1 MEIQVALA
9 DFSEEILLD
18 HIRYQCEAT
27 GIIYDSHDA
36 GPYSSDDD
44 ALRDS
49 SSYDAAEASD
59 GPDKASAERGRE
71 TPTSVKARARSID
84 SGVCIVDQRKET
96 SNAAGAAGGSHKF
109 DHHDRESSLRR
120 ALPDPPDGEPGS
132 SFNAGAAASASDS
145 DGQAASASLDAPC
158 SSLILPF
165 KKGDIFA
172 VLLEDSDTWWGVMAL
187 RTTAVGYVPRNF
199 LKFVEVRHLWLTS
212 QGEKSSREVHMKALS
227 DLQTAT
233 SRLPHPEVVYG
244 AMIPEPDYSDDESEI
259 KSTNMV
265 ARNNKVNST
274 NSDKEQQ
281 KPPPQT
287 NSNGRLDEKGLIMP
301 KKLINPCLES
311 SEKKNLHRE
320 LMFNQKMGVNV
331 LNQKTELQKAME
343 RHNDKKILK
352 EQEKEKKSQLTPFQ
366 KALDERAQ
374 RIEQMEKSES
384 KEAEKVPSSEFEK
397 IHAKVRAKMEVQ

>member
-1 MEIQVALA
+1 M
-9 DFSEEILLD
+9 
-18 HIRYQCEAT
+18 
-27 GIIYDSHDA
+27 SH
-36 GPYSSDDD
+36 
-44 ALRDS
+44 LRL
-49 SSYDAAEASD
+49 
-59 GPDKASAERGRE
+59 
-71 TPTSVKARARSID
+71 V
-84 SGVCIVDQRKET
+84 
-96 SNAAGAAGGSHKF
+96 GAV
-109 DHHDRESSLRR
+109 
-120 ALPDPPDGEPGS
+120 
-132 SFNAGAAASASDS
+132 
-145 DGQAASASLDAPC
+145 
-158 SSLILPF
+158 
-165 KKGDIFA
+165 A
-172 VLLEDSDTWWGVMAL
+172 VLPPLPQHRL
-187 RTTAVGYVPRNF
+187 
-199 LKFVEVRHLWLTS
+199 
-212 QGEKSSREVHMKALS
+212 QSSREVHMKALS

-352 EQEKEKKSQLTPFQ
+352 EQEREKKSQLTPFQ

>member
-1 MEIQVALA
+1 MEIQEALA
-9 DFSEEILLD
+9 DFSEEILLAY
-18 HIRYQCEAT
+18 IRYQCEAT

-49 SSYDAAEASD
+49 YDAAAETSE
-59 GPDKASAERGRE
+59 GVDKASGSERGRD

-84 SGVCIVDQRKET
+84 SGVCIVDQKKET
-96 SNAAGAAGGSHKF
+96 GAGGAGGCHKF

-120 ALPDPPDGEPGS
+120 ALPDPPDGGLGR
-132 SFNAGAAASASDS
+132 SFNDGATASVSDA

-158 SSLILPF
+158 SSLVLSF

-199 LKFVEVRHLWLTS
+199 LKFIEVRHLWLTS

-287 NSNGRLDEKGLIMP
+287 NSNGRLDDKGLIMP
-301 KKLINPCLES
+301 KKLINPCMES

-320 LMFNQKMGVNV
+320 LMFNQKMGVKV

-343 RHNDKKILK
+343 KHNDKKILK

-374 RIEQMEKSES
+374 KIEQMEKSES